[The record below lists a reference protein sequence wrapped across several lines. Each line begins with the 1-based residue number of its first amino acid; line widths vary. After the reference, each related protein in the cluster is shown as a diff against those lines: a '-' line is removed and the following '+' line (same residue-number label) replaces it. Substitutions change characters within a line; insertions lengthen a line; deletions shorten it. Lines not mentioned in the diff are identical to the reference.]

1 MSTYAPRL
9 SAMPATPRGG
19 TAGASSSTTPRSA
32 RRVLASSTSAGA
44 PLGMSAYGTPSR
56 GSSSLG
62 GGAPLV
68 HPPLPPI
75 NTRAYP
81 DRAYADDEDLR
92 LLLDADREA
101 VDTAV
106 SLLEHSL
113 SGHKKAVFEARE
125 EIAAERTRL
134 EKMTRELGDAAKE
147 LVKTVQRERDEM
159 DRAREMDAEVQ
170 TRSRSLMVQVETAQ
184 AEVKEILSKLEARR
198 ELKAKQRAAF
208 AKQVSRNAP
217 ELDFFEQKLGLKI
230 RGKARDVVQF
240 KFHNIDSASFPRT
253 FSFDLDAS
261 KPTYTVPATSPA
273 GFLPPQ
279 TLTPLLARLNKTRD
293 LYAFIR
299 AVRGAFV
306 EEVAFEKRGG
316 EAEGERE
323 RERGRGR
330 EEREREGARGW

>member
-1 MSTYAPRL
+1 MSYAPRP
-9 SAMPATPRGG
+9 SAMPATPR
-19 TAGASSSTTPRSA
+19 AASSYPTSTTPRSA
-32 RRVLASSTSAGA
+32 RRVLASSTSAPPPA
-44 PLGMSAYGTPSR
+44 TYNTPSR
-56 GSSSLG
+56 TASSTH
-62 GGAPLV
+62 APLV

-75 NTRAYP
+75 NTRTYP
-81 DRAYADDEDLR
+81 DRPYADDDDLR
-92 LLLDADREA
+92 MLLDADREA

-113 SGHKKAVFEARE
+113 SANKKAVFEARE
-125 EIAAERTRL
+125 EIAAERSRL

-159 DRAREMDAEVQ
+159 DKAREMEAEVQ

-184 AEVKEILSKLEARR
+184 AEVKEVLSKLQARR
-198 ELKAKQRAAF
+198 DLKAKQRAAF

-240 KFHNIDSASFPRT
+240 KFHNIDPSSFPRT

-261 KPTYTVPATSPA
+261 KPTYSIPSTSPPSL
-273 GFLPPQ
+273 LPPPV
-279 TLTPLLARLNKTRD
+279 LAPLLTRLNSTRD

-299 AVRGAFV
+299 QMRQAFV
-306 EEVAFEKRGG
+306 DEVELEKRGVG
-316 EAEGERE
+316 AEGERE
-323 RERGRGR
+323 GERRRVREG
-330 EEREREGARGW
+330 REREAVRD